1 MSEQYKSKP
10 QPETLL
16 AAMAKHGI
24 TVTAEF
30 VPWSQSRNK
39 GEKSPS
45 LNWRVTVCQ
54 DKAVCNPP
62 LEPPAE
68 RRAILTTDYSA
79 GMGHC
84 PSYNN
89 PDHGRPGFMS
99 LARDAAIRHECESGT
114 KADGRFRK
122 TRLDG
127 PKPAD
132 VMHSLISDSD
142 VIDHPTYE
150 SWASDLGYDEDSRKG
165 EAIYRA
171 CLEIALKLRAG
182 LGESVLAEL
191 RAAAQDY

>member
-1 MSEQYKSKP
+1 MTESQTYESKP

-45 LNWRVTVCQ
+45 LNWRVTLNRNSMPG
-54 DKAVCNPP
+54 AEP
-62 LEPPAE
+62 LPRP
-68 RRAILTTDYSA
+68 ILTTDYSA

-84 PSYNN
+84 PSYKQ
-89 PDHGRPGFMS
+89 GRLS
-99 LARDAAIRHECESGT
+99 VDTDAAIRSECETGRSFKREFDRVYKTAGGT
-114 KADGRFRK
+114 K
-122 TRLDG
+122 LE

-132 VMHSLISDSD
+132 VMHSLILDSD

-150 SWASDLGYDEDSRKG
+150 SWASDFGYDEDSRKG

-191 RAAAQDY
+191 RDAAQDY